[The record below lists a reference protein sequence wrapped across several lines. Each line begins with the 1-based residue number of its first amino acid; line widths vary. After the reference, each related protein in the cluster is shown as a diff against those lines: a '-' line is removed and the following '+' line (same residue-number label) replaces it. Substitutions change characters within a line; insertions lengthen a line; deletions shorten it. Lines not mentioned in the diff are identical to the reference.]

1 MNLRIQAYEKEKFER
16 IPKDS
21 EWTDMLLKI
30 ANYEKEI
37 EELNMDLRSSLV
49 EKEKGKRFEQII

>member
-1 MNLRIQAYEKEKFER
+1 MNLRIQAYEKEKIER

-21 EWTDMLLKI
+21 EWRDMLLKI

-37 EELNMDLRSSLV
+37 EELKMDLRSSVV